1 MATFKISIFDHQQRE
16 DGLYPISIRVTWKR
30 QSAYIKT
37 EYRVSKKQIRQI
49 GKSYELKDTFLLR
62 ELNNRIADYED
73 IKLKKLGSK
82 IEYYS
87 AKELADYFVKQ
98 TKDTGGEI
106 DMIQFGRDYAS
117 KLKFNYA
124 RIFTATLNAIVDFT
138 GREKVM
144 FADVTSKFL
153 MSFENHLKTSRK
165 VIRNNQLGNAVE
177 VIQAPVSDLTIRNYM
192 SNIRTLFNAAIMQF
206 NDDDKDEIVIKHY
219 PFKKYKI
226 KPLQETKKRNL
237 SIDQIRAI
245 LNLPDEGLTDRAI
258 IARDVFLMS
267 FMLVGTNTVDLF
279 GMPANSI
286 KNDRI
291 SYNREK
297 TADRRRD
304 DAQISIRI
312 EPEVKALI
320 DKYRAKAV
328 GKAFNFAERYANAP
342 AFNANLN
349 KGLKVV
355 AKKLGFDFP
364 LSTYYARHSWA
375 TIARNDCRISKD
387 DVHLALNHVDDKT
400 KITDIYIARDWSIID
415 DANRKVIDLLT
426 NVNSGR

>member
-37 EYRVSKKQIRQI
+37 EYRVSKKQIRQV
-49 GKSYELKDTFLLR
+49 GKGYELKDAFLLR

-124 RIFTATLNAIVDFT
+124 RIFAATLNAIVDFT

-144 FADVTSKFL
+144 FADITSKFL
-153 MSFENHLKTSRK
+153 MSFENHLMTSRK

-245 LNLPDEGLTDRAI
+245 LNLPDEGLTERAI

-279 GMPANSI
+279 GMPASSI
-286 KNDRI
+286 KNGRI
-291 SYNREK
+291 TYNREK
-297 TADRRRD
+297 TSDRRRD

-312 EPEVKALI
+312 EPEVEALI
-320 DKYRAKAV
+320 DKYRAKTV

-355 AKKLGFDFP
+355 AEKLGFDFP

-387 DVHLALNHVDDKT
+387 DVHMALNHVDDKT

-415 DANRKVIDLLT
+415 DANRKVIDCINNKL
-426 NVNSGR
+426 S